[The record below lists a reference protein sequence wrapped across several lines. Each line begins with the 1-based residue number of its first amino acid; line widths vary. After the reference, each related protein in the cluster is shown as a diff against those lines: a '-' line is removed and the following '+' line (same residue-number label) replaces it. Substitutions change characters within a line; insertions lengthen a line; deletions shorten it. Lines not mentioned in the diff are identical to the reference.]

1 MKKINNETIK
11 NIIKSTFVFIFDTIK
26 TIMRIVSM
34 LVRRISICIIDI
46 CDDLYYLI
54 FDYEDELDL

>member
-1 MKKINNETIK
+1 MKKINIETIK

-26 TIMRIVSM
+26 VIMRIVDM

-54 FDYEDELDL
+54 FDYED